1 MLFIA
6 KQLAV
11 GINEVIRIGELAFEP
26 FISSEEI
33 KSRVSTLASEID
45 HWYRSRDVKPLA
57 LVIMDGAFVFASDLL
72 RNMETDVRPGFVKIS
87 SYKGLRQGDIQI
99 GFSFP
104 GEYHAHHHI
113 LIIEDILDS
122 GNSMWNFLENLKSHN
137 VRDVR
142 ICSLLSKPGV
152 LRQDIKPDWVGFEI
166 PSDFVI
172 GYGMDCD
179 GMGRGLGSIYKLR
192 SC

>member
-1 MLFIA
+1 
-6 KQLAV
+6 V
-11 GINEVIRIGELAFEP
+11 GINELIRIGELEFEP
-26 FISSEEI
+26 FISSEVI
-33 KSRVSTLASEID
+33 RARVSNLAADID
-45 HWYRSRDVKPLA
+45 RWYRSKDVQPLA

-72 RNMETDVRPGFVKIS
+72 RSMETDAQPCFVKIS
-87 SYKGLRQGDIQI
+87 SYKGIRQGDIQI

-104 GEYHAHHHI
+104 GEFLAHRHV

-122 GNSMWNFLENLKSHN
+122 GNSMWNFLENLKSLH

-142 ICSLLSKPGV
+142 ICSLLSKPDV
-152 LRQDIKPDWVGFEI
+152 LRKDIKPDWVGFEI

-192 SC
+192 SG